1 MSVKKYL
8 EAKPL
13 STLAKYDSRAD
24 IEREAVPFSGTPRK
38 HPYDDEKM
46 LLVLDPFGSNTMFH
60 EFQID
65 DILHVDDLA
74 RLVTESGKNIGM
86 VKIWVKRGSIGM
98 QYQPFEVAAPLKFF
112 RDSEILRQAVSGEG

>member
-13 STLAKYDSRAD
+13 STIAKYDSRAD
-24 IEREAVPFSGTPRK
+24 LEREAIPFSGTPRK
-38 HPYDDEKM
+38 HPYDGEKM
-46 LLVLDPFGSNTMFH
+46 LLVSEPFSSNTMFH

-74 RLVTESGKNIGM
+74 RRATEAGDTIGM
-86 VKIWVKRGSIGM
+86 VKIWVRKGSTGM
-98 QYQPFEVAAPLKFF
+98 QYQPFEVDEPLKFF
-112 RDSEILRQAVSGEG
+112 RDSEILRQAVSED